1 MKIGR
6 HICKY
11 KNKTY
16 IISQI
21 KDTESNLEDFTKYS
35 ESEKNKIKKSFHF
48 RYLLG
53 MPNNTLKSL
62 VFRKYKNGFKYITSE
77 RDDKIFCWDDLP
89 DKLVKDIFEDW
100 WNIDKM
106 TKKMFK
112 NINLINFRFKLE
124 ETINRIS
131 KDYSWISIFIIQRIR
146 NSM

>member
-1 MKIGR
+1 
-6 HICKY
+6 
-11 KNKTY
+11 
-16 IISQI
+16 
-21 KDTESNLEDFTKYS
+21 
-35 ESEKNKIKKSFHF
+35 
-48 RYLLG
+48 